1 MKRIFTILLVMI
13 SLVSF
18 SQKVKI
24 KKDIVSIDEVEVYK
38 IDEEGKSMTLSTMAG
53 NEFITMLRTVYKEWR
68 NGYEFSPS
76 VCTIKFLSNGQEVL
90 TDMSDKDIIKV
101 IYKSGMVNA
110 DGKIDE
116 DKANIFIN
124 KYNDKNLKLKIK

>member
-1 MKRIFTILLVMI
+1 MI